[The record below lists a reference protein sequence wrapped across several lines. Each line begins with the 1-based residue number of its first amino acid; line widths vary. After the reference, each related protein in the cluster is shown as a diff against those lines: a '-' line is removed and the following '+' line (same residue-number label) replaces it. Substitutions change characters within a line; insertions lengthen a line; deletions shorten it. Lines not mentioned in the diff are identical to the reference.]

1 LELKSIKHFES
12 GGENLYVIITYDVSV
27 ERVSSVCQYLRKYL
41 NWVQNSVF
49 EGELTISELAKIE
62 NDLKNII
69 DENKDS
75 ITIYI
80 LSSEKA
86 LKRKFLG
93 TKKVELI
100 NII

>member
-1 LELKSIKHFES
+1 VVK
-12 GGENLYVIITYDVSV
+12 NLYVIITYDVSV
-27 ERVSSVCQYLRKYL
+27 ERVSNVCQYLRKYL

-75 ITIYI
+75 IMIYI

-93 TKKVELI
+93 TKKAELI

>member
-1 LELKSIKHFES
+1 
-12 GGENLYVIITYDVSV
+12 V